1 MDIAA
6 LVDALRHAVPE
17 ASVEAVEAID
27 MPAVRVDREHLA
39 DVCRVL
45 RNHAG
50 LQFGFLAEVTAA
62 DYLPD
67 EPRFELIYHLACLGP
82 AYAVPEAGA
91 APLAEPSRLR
101 VTVRVPGTEAWVP
114 TVSGVWAAA
123 NWLEREVFDLFGISF
138 EGHPDLRRVLMPD
151 DWEGYPLRKDY
162 PVQINRD
169 TPAWSP
175 LQVSAEEFA
184 ASVRARQDAAH
195 RQAGTHRRQDGS
207 E

>member
-1 MDIAA
+1 MDTAA
-6 LVDALRHAVPE
+6 LLDALRQAVPV
-17 ASVEAVEAID
+17 ASVDAVEATD
-27 MPAVRVDREHLA
+27 MPAIRVDREHLVE
-39 DVCRVL
+39 VCRVL
-45 RNHAG
+45 RNHPG

-82 AYAVPEAGA
+82 AYAVPASGA
-91 APLAEPSRLR
+91 APLAEPARLR
-101 VTVRVPGTEAWVP
+101 VKVRTPGTDPWVP

-184 ASVRARQDAAH
+184 ANVRARQDVAR
-195 RQAGTHRRQDGS
+195 RQADVHRRQDGG

>member
-1 MDIAA
+1 MDTAA
-6 LVDALRHAVPE
+6 LLDALRQAVPV
-17 ASVEAVEAID
+17 ASVDAVEATD
-27 MPAVRVDREHLA
+27 MPAIRVDREHLVE
-39 DVCRVL
+39 VCRVL
-45 RNHAG
+45 RNHPG

-82 AYAVPEAGA
+82 AYAVPASGA
-91 APLAEPSRLR
+91 APLAEPARLR
-101 VTVRVPGTEAWVP
+101 VKVRTPGTDPWVP
-114 TVSGVWAAA
+114 TVSG
-123 NWLEREVFDLFGISF
+123 LFGISF

-184 ASVRARQDAAH
+184 ANVRARQDVAR
-195 RQAGTHRRQDGS
+195 RQADVHRRQVGG